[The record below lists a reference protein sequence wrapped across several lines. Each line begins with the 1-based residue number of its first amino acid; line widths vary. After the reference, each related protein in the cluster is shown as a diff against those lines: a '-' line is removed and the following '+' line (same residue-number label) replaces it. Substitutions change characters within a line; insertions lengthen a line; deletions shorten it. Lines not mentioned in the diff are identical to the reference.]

1 MPLPFSFSTQ
11 RPSAS
16 ADSAVNQAAGFE
28 DSHGSSSE
36 YSDGSSERPPGG
48 MVLAFAPVFSAASV
62 FSPAAKPPTPLP
74 PAAAPTPAPVPELA
88 ISPRPVTTP
97 APTGPSTAVMH
108 EASQAPTTG
117 LFAPNGA
124 TVMPDVDEGR
134 SELAAQIEQIR
145 NDLFSVATNLSAMS
159 DRLERLESRPSVSA
173 QPHAEIAALR
183 SDFERWIA
191 HHMEPAVEQCLHR
204 IGERSQ
210 AANGAASN

>member
-16 ADSAVNQAAGFE
+16 PDSPVNQAGALE
-28 DSHGSSSE
+28 PSHGISSE
-36 YSDGSSERPPGG
+36 YSGGSNESPPGG
-48 MVLAFAPVFSAASV
+48 IVLAFAPVFSAASV
-62 FSPAAKPPTPLP
+62 FSPAAKPPVSP
-74 PAAAPTPAPVPELA
+74 PAAPPLPAPA

-97 APTGPSTAVMH
+97 SPTGPSTAVMR

-117 LFAPNGA
+117 LFAPISA
-124 TVMPDVDEGR
+124 TVAPDGDETRGG
-134 SELAAQIEQIR
+134 ELSAQIEQIR
-145 NDLFSVATNLSAMS
+145 NDLFSMATNLSAMS
-159 DRLERLESRPSVSA
+159 DRLERLESRPSASA

-204 IGERSQ
+204 IRERSQ
-210 AANGAASN
+210 AVNGAASN